1 MEIVSC
7 AEDGS
12 VLVWRDGEL
21 IQSLRHPCCVWAV
34 KPLNGES
41 FYLVLFCILSSKISF
56 TMYMACSGTI
66 VELFAFSFFVSCF
79 MDFSFS
85 FLLVPTGGDFLT
97 CGDDGFLRIFSRDP
111 LKTSSTQVAQLNQE
125 FQLEVDEA
133 QRKRHKGPSAE
144 EIAKAPKWEHRGN
157 TPGRSADQVMVFNK
171 DGEIIAAQWISGSWV
186 IVGTVTGSGDG
197 GYVKE
202 VWYDHVMPVEIEG
215 PNGVMALKLG
225 HNNGEN
231 PFVAAQRFIDQNDM
245 SQSYLNQIADW
256 ITARS
261 GQTQPTL
268 GGGGGAQSSTRN
280 ASTASSSSAASTVP
294 VAAPSVFT
302 FKVVSLTTF
311 DDVPPMAKLLSKV
324 TEFSNAQT
332 DPSWAVDVGHLEALG
347 KVLSETSYYHSSRLS
362 VPQLQ
367 ALLGPVL
374 QWDEAQLFPLFDVL
388 RVVAI
393 HPGGAETLVSTELK
407 ARLLNVFHRALTL
420 IGSAEGEIAFATVL
434 TASRFVCNAVKM
446 ETLRSVCYSSTQ
458 VTPILQSLS
467 KQTRNSNKLVRAA
480 ASRIVLNVSGFASST
495 GVFASTVLSAEA
507 VSMMVEVI
515 GAFLTHE
522 KESIEVVFNA
532 LRALGTLEIH
542 NQLTSLP
549 GVRENMP
556 LLLSTVKT
564 QWSAAQLGELPTAC
578 LAELVVLFA
587 K

>member
-1 MEIVSC
+1 MDAAYVIEPEAVVLVGESAAEKTLTMGPLGYSVEYKVKVLGLTNGLIATTSTGESVNGKPANFKLRIWDPSTGKQVGDDIQDHAGSIRCIAPLPAIDGFATTSNDGAVILRTIEGQPIEVMTHPETEDGTAAFVFGCCALETEGGMEIVSC

-34 KPLNGES
+34 KPL
-41 FYLVLFCILSSKISF
+41 
-56 TMYMACSGTI
+56 A
-66 VELFAFSFFVSCF
+66 
-79 MDFSFS
+79 
-85 FLLVPTGGDFLT
+85 GGDFLT

-111 LKTSSTQVAQLNQE
+111 LKTSSTQVAQLNEE

-144 EIAKAPKWEHRGN
+144 EIAKAPKWEHRGT

-268 GGGGGAQSSTRN
+268 GGGGGGAQSAARN
-280 ASTASSSSAASTVP
+280 ASSAGSSSAASTVP
-294 VAAPSVFT
+294 VAAPRVFT

-311 DDVPPMAKLLSKV
+311 DDVPPMTKLLSKV

-332 DPSWAVDVGHLEALG
+332 DPSWTVDVGHLEALG

-407 ARLLNVFHRALTL
+407 SRLLNVFHRALTL
-420 IGSAEGEIAFATVL
+420 IGSAEGEISFATVL
-434 TASRFVCNAVKM
+434 TATRFVCNAVKM
-446 ETLRSVCYSSTQ
+446 ETLRSV
-458 VTPILQSLS
+458 
-467 KQTRNSNKLVRAA
+467 
-480 ASRIVLNVSGFASST
+480 
-495 GVFASTVLSAEA
+495 
-507 VSMMVEVI
+507 
-515 GAFLTHE
+515 
-522 KESIEVVFNA
+522 
-532 LRALGTLEIH
+532 
-542 NQLTSLP
+542 
-549 GVRENMP
+549 
-556 LLLSTVKT
+556 
-564 QWSAAQLGELPTAC
+564 
-578 LAELVVLFA
+578 
-587 K
+587 